1 MRTSHWGLIGIVCY
15 FLIGVVV
22 GSVLTSVQN
31 ASAHEEHSFRPWLWD
46 PALPEGA
53 VIHRHSF
60 LPCAAVSLSDSKLAG
75 AKLEVFC
82 W

>member
-31 ASAHEEHSFRPWLWD
+31 ASAREEQVFFWD
-46 PALPEGA
+46 PALPEGS